1 MEFQLN
7 QFLNHLEKEGIMEFI
22 IKVLNQQQISISE
35 LNKFI
40 YEYVVLMGL
49 KEPSQSELSAII
61 QLIQMGYFNLNFAVD
76 EASKKLNLNITRLYD
91 QKNQLI
97 KAYIQK

>member
-1 MEFQLN
+1 
-7 QFLNHLEKEGIMEFI
+7 
-22 IKVLNQQQISISE
+22 
-35 LNKFI
+35 
-40 YEYVVLMGL
+40 MGL

-91 QKNQLI
+91 QKNQLM

>member
-1 MEFQLN
+1 ME
-7 QFLNHLEKEGIMEFI
+7 EFI

-35 LNKFI
+35 LNKLI
-40 YEYVVLMGL
+40 CEYVVLMGL
-49 KEPSQSELSAII
+49 EEPSQSELSAII
-61 QLIQMGYFNLNFAVD
+61 QLIQMGDFNLNFAVD

>member
-1 MEFQLN
+1 MTIKIDLLFIDNILTTLAN
-7 QFLNHLEKEGIMEFI
+7 CDLWTRTGSRKGLE
-22 IKVLNQQQISISE
+22 
-35 LNKFI
+35 
-40 YEYVVLMGL
+40 
-49 KEPSQSELSAII
+49 EPSQSELSAII

>member
-1 MEFQLN
+1 
-7 QFLNHLEKEGIMEFI
+7 
-22 IKVLNQQQISISE
+22 
-35 LNKFI
+35 
-40 YEYVVLMGL
+40 
-49 KEPSQSELSAII
+49 
-61 QLIQMGYFNLNFAVD
+61 MGYFNLNFAVD

>member
-1 MEFQLN
+1 ME
-7 QFLNHLEKEGIMEFI
+7 EFI
-22 IKVLNQQQISISE
+22 IKVLNQQQIPISE

-40 YEYVVLMGL
+40 YEYVILMGV

>member
-1 MEFQLN
+1 ME
-7 QFLNHLEKEGIMEFI
+7 EFI
-22 IKVLNQQQISISE
+22 IKVLNQQQISMSE

-40 YEYVVLMGL
+40 CEYVVLMGL
-49 KEPSQSELSAII
+49 EEPSQSELSAII

-91 QKNQLI
+91 QKNQLM

>member
-1 MEFQLN
+1 ME
-7 QFLNHLEKEGIMEFI
+7 EFI

>member
-1 MEFQLN
+1 ME
-7 QFLNHLEKEGIMEFI
+7 EFI
-22 IKVLNQQQISISE
+22 IKVLNQQQIPISE

>member
-1 MEFQLN
+1 ME
-7 QFLNHLEKEGIMEFI
+7 EFI
-22 IKVLNQQQISISE
+22 IKVLNQQQISMLE

-40 YEYVVLMGL
+40 CEYVVLMGL

-61 QLIQMGYFNLNFAVD
+61 QLIQMGDFNLNFAVD

-97 KAYIQK
+97 KAYI

>member
-1 MEFQLN
+1 ME
-7 QFLNHLEKEGIMEFI
+7 EFI
-22 IKVLNQQQISISE
+22 IKVLNQQEISISE

-40 YEYVVLMGL
+40 CEYSVLMGY
-49 KEPSQSELSAII
+49 KEPSQSELSIII
-61 QLIQMGYFNLNFAVD
+61 QLIQIGHFNLNFAVD

>member
-1 MEFQLN
+1 ME
-7 QFLNHLEKEGIMEFI
+7 EFI

-40 YEYVVLMGL
+40 YEYVVLMGI

>member
-1 MEFQLN
+1 ME
-7 QFLNHLEKEGIMEFI
+7 EFI
-22 IKVLNQQQISISE
+22 IKVLNQQQIPISE

-91 QKNQLI
+91 QKNQLM

>member
-1 MEFQLN
+1 ME
-7 QFLNHLEKEGIMEFI
+7 EFI

-40 YEYVVLMGL
+40 CEYIVLMGL

-61 QLIQMGYFNLNFAVD
+61 QLIQMGDFNLNFAVD